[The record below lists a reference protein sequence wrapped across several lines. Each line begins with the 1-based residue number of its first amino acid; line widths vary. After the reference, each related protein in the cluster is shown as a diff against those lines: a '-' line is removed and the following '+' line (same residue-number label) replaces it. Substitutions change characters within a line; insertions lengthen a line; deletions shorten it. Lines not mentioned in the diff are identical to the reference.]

1 MQKKFLAIRKTFTLA
16 PSERVAG
23 EINNKGEEK
32 TGGYPNGG
40 EISLSRQRSPRE
52 LCGAGRRR
60 ARRTRERAVA
70 AGRGGGAAQ
79 GWVYPH
85 ICVATRLGSRHLG
98 QCFCKKIF
106 KKKFTDLKLPRV
118 ISTEALISGQCL
130 PHPALCAVTPGALS
144 PALDPTR
151 ILTSLW

>member
-70 AGRGGGAAQ
+70 AGRGGGGSA
-79 GWVYPH
+79 
-85 ICVATRLGSRHLG
+85 RLGLSTHLCSN
-98 QCFCKKIF
+98 QVEVQTFRSVFLQKDFLKK
-106 KKKFTDLKLPRV
+106 V
-118 ISTEALISGQCL
+118 
-130 PHPALCAVTPGALS
+130 H
-144 PALDPTR
+144 
-151 ILTSLW
+151 